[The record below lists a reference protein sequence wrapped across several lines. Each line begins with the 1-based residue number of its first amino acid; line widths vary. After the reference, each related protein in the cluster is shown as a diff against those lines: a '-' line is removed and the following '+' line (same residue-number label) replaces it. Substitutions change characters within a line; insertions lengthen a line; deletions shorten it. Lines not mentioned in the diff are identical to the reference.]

1 MKQTCEALD
10 GNDLRQ
16 PLTAL
21 QSRVISVTGSA
32 EEIDAAPYILD
43 SSAVKD
49 GREDGISERNV
60 QVCIQGQRKL
70 PDRISQ
76 EIRILEYKDRL
87 CENQGVPRILYK
99 AEAK

>member
-43 SSAVKD
+43 GSAVKD
-49 GREDGISERNV
+49 GSEGRRDMSKRT
-60 QVCIQGQRKL
+60 G
-70 PDRISQ
+70 
-76 EIRILEYKDRL
+76 L
-87 CENQGVPRILYK
+87 CSRT
-99 AEAK
+99 AEAA

>member
-43 SSAVKD
+43 GSAVKD
-49 GREDGISERNV
+49 GREDR
-60 QVCIQGQRKL
+60 R
-70 PDRISQ
+70 DRSK
-76 EIRILEYKDRL
+76 RTGL
-87 CENQGVPRILYK
+87 CSRTAQ
-99 AEAK
+99 AA

>member
-1 MKQTCEALD
+1 MP
-10 GNDLRQ
+10 LRIS
-16 PLTAL
+16 LTAL
-21 QSRVISVTGSA
+21 QSRTAAKAGETGRS
-32 EEIDAAPYILD
+32 
-43 SSAVKD
+43 
-49 GREDGISERNV
+49 V
-60 QVCIQGQRKL
+60 QVCVQGQRKL